1 MTRPILFLSD
11 FGLEEEYVGVCH
23 AVIARDAPEVRVI
36 DLAHGIPPQD
46 VLAGA
51 MALVAAMPHI
61 PPNAVVLAVVDPGV
75 GTDRRAVALEAGET
89 LMVGPD
95 NGLLIPGA
103 TTLGGI
109 RRAVA
114 IDPGRVARGPISA
127 TFHGRDVFSPTA
139 ARLASGIGLED
150 IGREIDPTGLVRLE
164 ESALEV
170 APDRIGAEVIGVDRF
185 GNLRLSAGPQD
196 LEEAG
201 ATKGTD
207 VVLIAS
213 REQAAVRW
221 VTTFAEVPEGGYGM
235 VVDSAGRMAVV
246 RNGASAAAGLRLRRG
261 ERVTLALRGD
271 AVG

>member
-11 FGLEEEYVGVCH
+11 FGLQDEYVGVCH

-61 PPNAVVLAVVDPGV
+61 PPDTVVLAVVDPGV
-75 GTDRRAVALEAGET
+75 GTDRRGVALEAGET
-89 LMVGPD
+89 IMVGPD
-95 NGLLIPGA
+95 NGLLVPAA
-103 TTLGGI
+103 TTLGGV

-114 IDPGRVARGPISA
+114 IDPERVARGPISA

-139 ARLASGIGLED
+139 ARLAAGVRLED
-150 IGREIDPTGLVRLE
+150 VGREIDPTGLVRLE
-164 ESALEV
+164 EPALDLV
-170 APDRIGAEVIGVDRF
+170 AGRIGAEVIGVDRF
-185 GNLRLSAGPQD
+185 GNLRLNASPRD
-196 LEEAG
+196 LEQAG
-201 ATKGTD
+201 AKKGTD
-207 VVLIAS
+207 MLLLTPGG
-213 REQAAVRW
+213 RAAVRW
-221 VTTFAEVPEGGYGM
+221 VATFADVPDGGYGM

-246 RNGASAAAGLRLRRG
+246 RNGASAADGLQLRRG
-261 ERVTLALRGD
+261 DLVTLALEGD

>member
-23 AVIARDAPEVRVI
+23 AVIARDAPDVRVI

-51 MALVAAMPHI
+51 MSLVAAMPHI
-61 PPNAVVLAVVDPGV
+61 PADAVVLAVVDPGV
-75 GTDRRAVALEAGET
+75 GTERRPVALEAGEAI
-89 LMVGPD
+89 MVGPD

-139 ARLASGIGLED
+139 ARLASGASLD
-150 IGREIDPTGLVRLE
+150 DVGREIDPETLIRLE
-164 ESALEV
+164 EPALQV
-170 APDRIGAEVIGVDRF
+170 APGRIDAEVIGVDRF
-185 GNLRLSAGPQD
+185 GNLRLSAGPND
-196 LEEAG
+196 LHEAG
-201 ATKGTD
+201 ATRGTELALGTPNGN
-207 VVLIAS
+207 VPVT
-213 REQAAVRW
+213 W
-221 VTTFAEVPEGGYGM
+221 VATFAHAPADGYGM
-235 VVDSAGRMAVV
+235 VVDSAVRMAVV
-246 RNGASAAAGLRLRRG
+246 RNGGNAADELKLHRG
-261 ERVTLALRGD
+261 DRVTLALRIDG
-271 AVG
+271 VG